1 MVMKWK
7 RWISALLVVVM
18 VSLSCSLTANA
29 SSAPK
34 TGKSAAGGTV
44 SPMYVQINEVINGL
58 EVSGNLLK
66 LTADTFGYFNADRC
80 EVWAKLQYWTGSFW
94 QDDQVWYKA
103 SHEPNLDYV
112 LFYAEVHRTPGQY
125 RLVTIHAVTVG
136 NTTEYEQMTSPTR
149 TIY

>member
-7 RWISALLVVVM
+7 RWVSALLVVVM

-29 SSAPK
+29 GSVPEK
-34 TGKSAAGGTV
+34 EKSATGGTI
-44 SPMYVQINEVINGL
+44 SPMYVQIEEVINGL

-66 LTADTFGYFNADRC
+66 ITADTFGYFNADRC
-80 EVWAKLQYWTGSFW
+80 EIWAKLQYWNGSSW

-103 SHEPNLDYV
+103 SHAPNLDYV
-112 LFYAEVHRTPGQY
+112 LFYIEVHRTPGQY
-125 RLVTIHAVTVG
+125 RLTTTHAVTVG
-136 NTTEYEQMTSPTR
+136 NTVEYEKMVSPTR

>member
-34 TGKSAAGGTV
+34 TEKSGTGGTV
-44 SPMYVQINEVINGL
+44 SPMYVQIAEVINGL

-80 EVWAKLQYWTGSFW
+80 EVWAKLQYWDGYTW
-94 QDDQVWYKA
+94 QTDQVWYKA
-103 SHEPNLDYV
+103 SFAPHLDYV
-112 LFYAEVHRTPGQY
+112 LLYEEVHRTPGQY
-125 RLVTIHAVTVG
+125 RMLSTHAVTVG
-136 NTTEYEQMTSPTR
+136 NTIEYEYMTSPTR